1 MVMPQPF
8 SKPHGEP
15 QALHQHAIDNLRF
28 IRETMERAGSFTA
41 VPGWGGV
48 LIGITALFA
57 SFAAARQTTSDGW
70 IVVWIAESLVAVLIG
85 LVEVTRKARAAQ
97 VAVFSG
103 PGQKFALSLSPP
115 MFAGALLT
123 LILYRAG
130 ATSLIPGIWL
140 LLYGT
145 GITTGG
151 AFSVKVVPLMGTC
164 FMLTGAAALLGP
176 SSWINWL
183 MAAGFGGLH
192 IIFGLIIARRYGG

>member
-1 MVMPQPF
+1 M
-8 SKPHGEP
+8 
-15 QALHQHAIDNLRF
+15 DNLRF

-57 SFAAARQTTSDGW
+57 SVVAARQTTADGW
-70 IVVWIAESLVAVLIG
+70 IAVWIIESALAVLIG
-85 LVEVTRKARAAQ
+85 LVEIGRKARAAQ
-97 VAVFSG
+97 LAVLSG
-103 PGQKFALSLSPP
+103 PGQKFALSLLPP

-140 LLYGT
+140 LLYGA

-151 AFSVKVVPLMGTC
+151 AFSVKVVPVMGGC
-164 FMLTGAAALLGP
+164 FMLAGAIALVGP
-176 SSWINWL
+176 SSWTNWL